1 MQQAN
6 PQWQSTP
13 APPLPPQ
20 AHRTQNANE
29 HQNMPRV
36 AAAPAVAALLVVLA
50 LASAAPRAA
59 MAAAW
64 EKPWFCHE
72 LECPQFELVE
82 NLTSIGVELRRYAPS
97 TWVETE
103 VVNATS
109 TAPVPGTPTLTNSAG
124 GGSPA
129 MMMPSSAS
137 ASDTNA
143 GTGYERA
150 VAVGFYKLFRY
161 ISGENL
167 TGQKI
172 DMTAP
177 VRVTVSPGVGPTCG
191 DTFKIAFFIAPS
203 IKNPP
208 PPSDSTVKIVT
219 TPESTYYVNS
229 FGGWATGAAYVDR
242 ARSVA
247 SALEGAGRKIDDAC
261 FVTAGYDSP
270 FRLRNRHNEVW
281 LPAVL
286 DQSGGKKVAAAT
298 VKPAAVAAAAK
309 PAVVAAAKPSAALK
323 LPTAK
328 N

>member
-1 MQQAN
+1 M
-6 PQWQSTP
+6 T
-13 APPLPPQ
+13 
-20 AHRTQNANE
+20 
-29 HQNMPRV
+29 
-36 AAAPAVAALLVVLA
+36 
-50 LASAAPRAA
+50 
-59 MAAAW
+59 
-64 EKPWFCHE
+64 
-72 LECPQFELVE
+72 
-82 NLTSIGVELRRYAPS
+82 
-97 TWVETE
+97 
-103 VVNATS
+103 
-109 TAPVPGTPTLTNSAG
+109 
-124 GGSPA
+124 
-129 MMMPSSAS
+129 MPSS

-203 IKNPP
+203 IKSPP

-229 FGGWATGAAYVDR
+229 FGGWATGATYVDR

-247 SALEGAGRKIDDAC
+247 SALEGAGRKIDDAY
-261 FVTAGYDSP
+261 FATAGYDSP

-286 DQSGGKKVAAAT
+286 DQGAAKAKVAVAA
-298 VKPAAVAAAAK
+298 KPAAVAAAK
-309 PAVVAAAKPSAALK
+309 PAVAAPAAKPSAALK